1 MEVVEPHVLKHK
13 QLLVQQNPGRGDTW
27 VAKKHMKEFNNWF
40 KDHVIVSNVENDDIK
55 KLAAGPIFT
64 VMTYRAYDIN
74 DYTIYT
80 VH

>member
-40 KDHVIVSNVENDDIK
+40 KDRVTASDVSIDDIK

-64 VMTYRAYDIN
+64 VTTYQA
-74 DYTIYT
+74 
-80 VH
+80 